1 MFDVIIFVGEVSTLG
16 LVYEFLAL
24 QFVSFIALLFVQGD
38 VFFFLQLA
46 GAWKGAK
53 KLEVSKITSK

>member
-38 VFFFLQLA
+38 VFLLSTI
-46 GAWKGAK
+46 
-53 KLEVSKITSK
+53 VHHSTSPLFTII